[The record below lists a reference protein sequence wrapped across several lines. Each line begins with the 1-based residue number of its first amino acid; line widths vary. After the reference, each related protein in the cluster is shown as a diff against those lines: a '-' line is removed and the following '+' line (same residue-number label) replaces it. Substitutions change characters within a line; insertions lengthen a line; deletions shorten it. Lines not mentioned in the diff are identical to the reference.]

1 LRDAT
6 AADSAEISELLN
18 AIVVG
23 YYGEPEFTGK
33 EVESWFAHDELD
45 VVVAERDGALVG
57 YADRWREKQRHR
69 AWFDLGIPPG
79 EAETAG
85 TLLREIEARAAPD
98 VDPGALAMTWV
109 KEVDST
115 MRGAVEA
122 AGYELLRHSF
132 RMRTELDGDAGPVEW
147 PDEIRVTT
155 FEPSHEAA
163 VHAAHQEAFADHWEF
178 VFEPLDQWRKW
189 YVENPGFDPSL
200 WFLAW
205 YGDELAGISLCRVH
219 SSGDAEHGFVSILA
233 VRKPWRRKGL
243 GLALLR
249 HSFAEMRR
257 RGMKR
262 ASLGVDAENTT
273 GAVRLY
279 ERAGMFVER
288 RYDLYR
294 KAL

>member
-1 LRDAT
+1 M
-6 AADSAEISELLN
+6 I
-18 AIVVG
+18 
-23 YYGEPEFTGK
+23 
-33 EVESWFAHDELD
+33 
-45 VVVAERDGALVG
+45 VAERDGVLVG
-57 YADRWREKQRHR
+57 YADRWREEQRHR
-69 AWFDLGIPPG
+69 AWLDLGIPPG
-79 EAETAG
+79 EAETAV
-85 TLLREIEARAAPD
+85 TLLREIETRAAPD

-122 AGYELLRHSF
+122 VGYELFRHSF
-132 RMRTELDGDAGPVEW
+132 RMQTRLDGDVEPVEW
-147 PDEIRVTT
+147 PDGLRLTT
-155 FEPSHEAA
+155 YEPAHEAA

-178 VFEPLDQWRKW
+178 VFEPLEQWRKW
-189 YVENPGFDPSL
+189 YVESPGFDPSF
-200 WFLAW
+200 WFLLW
-205 YGDELAGISLCRVH
+205 DGGELAGVSLCRVH

-233 VRKPWRRKGL
+233 VRRPWRRKGL
-243 GLALLR
+243 GLGLLR
-249 HSFAEMRR
+249 HSFAEMGR